1 MHIKMFVILL
11 IKILKKKPENLS
23 DQQLEN
29 TWAINSNC
37 TVVRINSNCTVVR
50 MIQSFTYFN
59 KYRTGIWELRTYS
72 F

>member
-11 IKILKKKPENLS
+11 IKILKKKKLKNLS

-37 TVVRINSNCTVVR
+37 TVVR
-50 MIQSFTYFN
+50 MIQSFTYLN
-59 KYRTGIWELRTYS
+59 KDKTGIWELRT
-72 F
+72 FCF